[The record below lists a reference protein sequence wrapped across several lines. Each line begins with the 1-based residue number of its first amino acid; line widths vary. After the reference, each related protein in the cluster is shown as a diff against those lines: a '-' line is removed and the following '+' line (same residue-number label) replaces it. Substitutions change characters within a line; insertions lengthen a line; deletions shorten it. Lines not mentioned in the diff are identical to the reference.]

1 MNRIYWLTVG
11 AMAIAL
17 SQGAAARADEI
28 GLAFDDAQPDQSIA
42 AANQTPAKTA
52 APVSAEAVSQE
63 SPLTIPQLAAE
74 APVQPE
80 AHREGI
86 DLPPPPPRG
95 AIAPAPAPAS
105 EPTPAPEPEIQPQLD
120 VLAEAA
126 PAEAIIE
133 AKPAETTA
141 STSSFS
147 VDFSLDMASV
157 AVVQPAPE
165 STAPAP
171 PPLLPV
177 APTLDHLFTGGT
189 ESLVA
194 RTVGSAEG
202 TRTPEGHRNPAFY
215 GHTDPGNGVWNLG
228 TFSYQHGAVSPEEA
242 DDKQL
247 KRLHRQAHTIHQK
260 AIALGLSLTL
270 EETLNGIDLANQAP
284 LAALDR
290 GGYLDWLVKAK
301 EMGMEGDAAIAWA
314 RTRSFI
320 DPDSQQWNAPGLGN
334 NINSI
339 SHDQERRMRMIT
351 LALNAYRQDTGSSLE
366 QMAQLPT
373 GAASASDTAAIEAD
387 ETITA
392 ERQTSQGIHRIFEP
406 LFNLSRS
413 QRW

>member
-1 MNRIYWLTVG
+1 MNRIYWLTIG
-11 AMAIAL
+11 TMAIAL

-28 GLAFDDAQPDQSIA
+28 GLAFDEAQPDQSIA
-42 AANQTPAKTA
+42 AANQPSARTA
-52 APVSAEAVSQE
+52 AAAPAEAESKE
-63 SPLTIPQLAAE
+63 SPLTIPQLAAA

-86 DLPPPPPRG
+86 DLPPPPPRR
-95 AIAPAPAPAS
+95 AIAPA
-105 EPTPAPEPEIQPQLD
+105 PEIQPQLD
-120 VLAEAA
+120 GIAEAA
-126 PAEAIIE
+126 PVEAVIE
-133 AKPAETTA
+133 PAPATA
-141 STSSFS
+141 TASSFS
-147 VDFSLDMASV
+147 VDFSLDAAPV
-157 AVVQPAPE
+157 AIAQPAPQ
-165 STAPAP
+165 STASTPPPVLPTAPA
-171 PPLLPV
+171 
-177 APTLDHLFTGGT
+177 LDHLFTGGT

-228 TFSYQHGAVSPEEA
+228 TFSYQHGAASPEEA

-247 KRLHRQAHTIHQK
+247 KRLQRQAHTIHQK
-260 AIALGLSLTL
+260 AIALGLTLTL
-270 EETLNGIDLANQAP
+270 DETLNAIDLANQAP

-351 LALNAYRQDTGSSLE
+351 FALNAYRQDTGSSLE

-373 GAASASDTAAIEAD
+373 DVATDATSASDTPAIEAAA
-387 ETITA
+387 TA
-392 ERQTSQGIHRIFEP
+392 EQQTPQGIHRIFEP